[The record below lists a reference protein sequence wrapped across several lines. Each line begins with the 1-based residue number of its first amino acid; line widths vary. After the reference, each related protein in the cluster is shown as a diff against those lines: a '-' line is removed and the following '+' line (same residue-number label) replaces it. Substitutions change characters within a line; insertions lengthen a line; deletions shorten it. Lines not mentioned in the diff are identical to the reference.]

1 LASLIKSTLTAVTQR
16 SRGIF
21 RPRFMLVCSVAL
33 GLALVLVTVPVLP
46 LRFGSLPQISMPWDK
61 PEEPVKKK
69 PQPRKIVTAVPVEQI
84 KLMEQA
90 GQELLGKISANP
102 KDPSLQNQLG
112 LIYLELGELD
122 SAVQHF
128 QKAISLSKVGLAEL
142 DQKGKWLASQGRYSE
157 APTVLVDS
165 SRLNVELSAAHS
177 NLARVYERLGQ
188 HSKVV
193 LELDALNKEAV
204 INTHAEARKNLDPP
218 GYHRVTPAIVR
229 LLARGQ
235 ALMAQKQYV
244 QAKQVFKNV
253 IALDPNVALAHHQL
267 GLAAALTSN
276 PHLAVREL
284 QAASALQPGDAVTHN
299 NLGLA
304 YQSISRVQE
313 AQREFEKAVA
323 LDPNLVE
330 AALNLGSAYCA
341 AQNYV
346 GAEHAFKIAV
356 LHSPGSAMAH
366 NSLAS
371 VLSMQGR
378 YSDAIEEFEQTLA
391 ISPELASAHYG
402 LGLAL
407 YNSKSYHMAVGEFK
421 KALTLDPS
429 MSSAH
434 EKIEQASR
442 RATSG
447 GGAYGFN

>member
-1 LASLIKSTLTAVTQR
+1 MLLKQTITIAAQR
-16 SRGIF
+16 SRGLF
-21 RPRFMLVCSVAL
+21 RPRFMVVF
-33 GLALVLVTVPVLP
+33 GLAIALITLPVLP
-46 LRFGSLPQISMPWDK
+46 LRFASLPQISWPWDK
-61 PEEPVKKK
+61 QEEPAPKK
-69 PQPRKIVTAVPVEQI
+69 QARKIVTAAPVEQI

-90 GQELLGKISANP
+90 GQELLAKISASP
-102 KDPSLQNQLG
+102 KDPALQNQLG

-128 QKAISLSKVGLAEL
+128 QKAIDLSKVGLAEL
-142 DQKGKWLASQGRYSE
+142 DQKGKWLQSQGRYSE
-157 APTVLVDS
+157 APNVFVDS
-165 SRLNVELSAAHS
+165 SRLNVELCAAHS

-188 HSKVV
+188 HNKVV
-193 LELDALNKEAV
+193 LELDQLNKEAV
-204 INTHAEARKNLDPP
+204 INVNGQMKKTIDPP
-218 GYHRVTPAIVR
+218 GYHRVTPAVAR

-235 ALMAQKQYV
+235 SLMAQKQYT

-253 IALDPNVALAHHQL
+253 IALDPEVALAHHQL
-267 GLAAALTSN
+267 GLAAALSSN
-276 PHLAVREL
+276 PHMAVKEL
-284 QAASALQPGDAVTHN
+284 EAASALQPGDSVTHN

-341 AQNYV
+341 SGNYV

-356 LHSPGSAMAH
+356 LHRPGSAMAH
-366 NSLAS
+366 NSLAT
-371 VLSMQGR
+371 VLAMQGK

-391 ISPELASAHYG
+391 ISPEMASAHYG

-407 YNSKSYHMAVGEFK
+407 YDSKSYSMAVGEFK
-421 KALTLDPS
+421 KAITLDPS

-434 EKIEQASR
+434 EKIEQATR
-442 RATSG
+442 KATAG